1 MVLFF
6 IGYLITCPLQILIET
21 NIHTCEQTDEIDRNW
36 GNVQTEILNLAQYR
50 LESTRDKWYRDIC
63 TEYMSKFTCFS
74 PKIYTD
80 INKLPQGIL
89 GEVFFLNACQQ
100 KGIDCIP
107 CFGNEDEIGA
117 DFKITHNSETCFFDV
132 SINTSKESIMKKT
145 KEGSFPTLFIPWKR
159 TYIDDENPYMT
170 YAERYMRYGIFD
182 STSFFENVISSN
194 YEVFDCLRRKI
205 LKKEKKSIK
214 IFNNENID
222 LSGSGIKYV
231 LNLKDLLI
239 LIKNGLN

>member
-1 MVLFF
+1 MSIFY

-63 TEYMSKFTCFS
+63 TEYISKVTCFS

-89 GEVFFLNACQQ
+89 GEVFFLNACKQ
-100 KGIDCIP
+100 KGVDCTP
-107 CFGNEDEIGA
+107 CFGDEDQIGV
-117 DFKITHNSETCFFDV
+117 DFKIRHNGEISFFDV
-132 SINTSKESIMKKT
+132 SINTSKESMKRKT

-159 TYIDDENPYMT
+159 EYIDDENPYMT
-170 YAERYMRYGIFD
+170 YAERYLRYGIFD
-182 STSFFENVISSN
+182 SESFFRDVISSN
-194 YEVFDCLRRKI
+194 YDVFHFLKRKI
-205 LKKEKKSIK
+205 LRKEKKNWMT
-214 IFNNENID
+214 FNNENVN
-222 LSGSGIKYV
+222 LSDSGIKYL

-239 LIKNGLN
+239 LLKKELD